1 MTLDFD
7 ANIDNNVV
15 SNAET
20 VSNTDTTAIN
30 TPIVEHKKVEL
41 PENPPEKT
49 SAKRARRKAQKE
61 EESNE
66 AVDHIEFKTAENTS
80 DVSEEEL
87 KPIEIDETVTVEE
100 TPVETV
106 SKKEAAEKMVTECGV
121 VIDNTETYFE
131 RLYAKQQQ
139 ETVEESANEF
149 REKMIPEVINDY
161 DELTTRKL
169 VTKKV
174 QNQVNIIP
182 SESVKPANELPEGMS
197 QYYVNALYIVDTTT
211 NSKYLQ
217 GSILTLPTDV
227 EKMSKIFKT
236 SAKSGRIVRVADM
249 QKKVIREKQAYD
261 TRTRKWVK
269 EGTPEYDAFQEYLQ
283 RKQDKIAAAN
293 QRKIAQ
299 ERKRLGLD

>member
-61 EESNE
+61 EESTE
-66 AVDHIEFKTAENTS
+66 AVDQIEFKTAENTS

-161 DELTTRKL
+161 DELTTRRL

>member
-1 MTLDFD
+1 MTLSSDT
-7 ANIDNNVV
+7 NIDTTI
-15 SNAET
+15 EPT
-20 VSNTDTTAIN
+20 TDTTVA
-30 TPIVEHKKVEL
+30 TTAPVETTEKVEHKKVEL

-49 SAKRARRKAQKE
+49 SAKRARRKMKE
-61 EESNE
+61 DVPTEV
-66 AVDHIEFKTAENTS
+66 VDTIELKTAENTS
-80 DVSEEEL
+80 EVAEEEL
-87 KPIEIDETVTVEE
+87 KPIEINETVVAEE
-100 TPVETV
+100 PVEVTV

-121 VIDNTETYFE
+121 IIDDKETYFE
-131 RLYAKQQQ
+131 RLYAKQQA
-139 ETVEESANEF
+139 EEENKPVEEF
-149 REKMIPEVINDY
+149 KEKMIPEVINDY
-161 DELTTRKL
+161 DELTTQKI
-169 VTKKV
+169 TPKKKNN
-174 QNQVNIIP
+174 NQVNIIP
-182 SESVKPANELPEGMS
+182 SETVKAVEELPEGMS

-211 NSKYLQ
+211 NCKYLQ

-236 SAKSGRIVRVADM
+236 SAKSGRIVRVVDM
-249 QKKVIREKQAYD
+249 QKKVVREKQAYD

>member
-1 MTLDFD
+1 
-7 ANIDNNVV
+7 
-15 SNAET
+15 
-20 VSNTDTTAIN
+20 
-30 TPIVEHKKVEL
+30 
-41 PENPPEKT
+41 
-49 SAKRARRKAQKE
+49 
-61 EESNE
+61 
-66 AVDHIEFKTAENTS
+66 
-80 DVSEEEL
+80 
-87 KPIEIDETVTVEE
+87 
-100 TPVETV
+100 
-106 SKKEAAEKMVTECGV
+106 MVTECGV
-121 VIDNTETYFE
+121 VIDNDETYFE

-149 REKMIPEVINDY
+149 KEKMIPEVINDY
-161 DELTTRKL
+161 DELTTRRI
-169 VTKKV
+169 VPKKV

-182 SESVKPANELPEGMS
+182 SESVKPAEELPEGMS

-227 EKMSKIFKT
+227 EQMSKIFKT

>member
-7 ANIDNNVV
+7 ANTDTNVV

-20 VSNTDTTAIN
+20 VSNTDTTTIN
-30 TPIVEHKKVEL
+30 TTVVEHKKVEL

-61 EESNE
+61 EPTEVVE
-66 AVDHIEFKTAENTS
+66 QIEFKTAENTS
-80 DVSEEEL
+80 EVSEEEL
-87 KPIEIDETVTVEE
+87 KPIEIDETVTIEE

-121 VIDNTETYFE
+121 VIDNDETYFE

-149 REKMIPEVINDY
+149 KEKMIPEVINDY

-169 VTKKV
+169 VPKKV

-182 SESVKPANELPEGMS
+182 SESVKPAEELPEGMS

>member
-7 ANIDNNVV
+7 ANIDTNVV

-20 VSNTDTTAIN
+20 VSNTDTTTIN

-49 SAKRARRKAQKE
+49 SAKRARSKAQKE
-61 EESNE
+61 ESNE
-66 AVDHIEFKTAENTS
+66 VVDQIEFKTAENTS
-80 DVSEEEL
+80 EVSEEEL
-87 KPIEIDETVTVEE
+87 KPIEINETVTIEE

-121 VIDNTETYFE
+121 VIDNDETYFE

-149 REKMIPEVINDY
+149 KEKMIPEVINDY
-161 DELTTRKL
+161 DELTTRRI
-169 VTKKV
+169 VPKKV

-182 SESVKPANELPEGMS
+182 SESVKPADELPEGMS